1 MEKPLI
7 RYTIGGKSTSD
18 LSIKILNTSIK
29 KIQKIFKD
37 KVDYAICYNNLSIEF
52 IKKIYNTFRNRFYKI
67 EIINQSKFRKSL
79 PYNPIGVSWKLYPP
93 RLRKN
98 AHEIFID
105 NDIIIE
111 RLPNEVSCFL
121 KEDNSFFFTEGLNKN
136 NFGNFQYWENN
147 VKFNSGFFGLP
158 PNFDFSNFLIEK
170 MKKQMQNF
178 NQFKWIDHYDEQGI
192 VGCIILEQKNIKEIK
207 LDCVGIFENNKITKG
222 LCGYHFVKS
231 NIGKNT
237 SWIDYINQRCTI
249 L

>member
-18 LSIKILNTSIK
+18 LSINILNISIK

-37 KVDYAICYNNLSIEF
+37 KVDYAICYNNLDMGFIE
-52 IKKIYNTFRNRFYKI
+52 KINNGFGNKFYKI
-67 EIINQSKFRKSL
+67 KIIDQLKFKNSL
-79 PYNPIGVSWKLYPP
+79 PYRPVDVSWKLYPP
-93 RLRKN
+93 RLRLS

-111 RLPNEVSCFL
+111 RLPDQVSDFL
-121 KEDNSFFFTEGLNKN
+121 KEDKSFFFTEGLNKN
-136 NFGNFQYWENN
+136 NFGNFQYWQNN
-147 VKFNSGFFGLP
+147 IKFNSGFFGLP
-158 PNFDFSNFLIEK
+158 PNFDFRKSLIEK
-170 MKKQMQNF
+170 MKKQMKNF
-178 NQFKWIDHYDEQGI
+178 NQFKWIDQYDEQGI

-231 NIGKNT
+231 NIGKNK
-237 SWIDYINQRCTI
+237 SWMDYLNQRCTI